1 MSYVESNN
9 NEMKFV
15 LTKQGKEMGLRY
27 GLINVL
33 KYFSVSD
40 VGVNYTMD
48 VEPEKIPDINGSH
61 NNSTNVKSCSKYKIN
76 K

>member
-15 LTKQGKEMGLRY
+15 LTKQGKEMGLQH
-27 GLINVL
+27 GLINIL

-40 VGVNYTMD
+40 NGVNYTMD
-48 VEPEKIPDINGSH
+48 VAPDKIPDINGSH
-61 NNSTNVKSCSKYKIN
+61 NNTTNIKSCSTYKIN